1 VCTVLLRF
9 APGTAWPVL
18 LGAVRDEFV
27 ERPWDPPAA
36 HWPDHPGFL
45 GGRDRTAG
53 GTWLAVDPDP
63 RRPAVAALL
72 NGRPLP
78 PIEGVRPSRGGLP
91 LHVLTHPE
99 PPADLGRYDAFHLM
113 RATPQR
119 IDVWSWN
126 GTEATHR
133 ILTPGD
139 HVLVNDGVDADEDPL
154 VPFVRPVLAHAA
166 TPDPRPGLPTAEAW
180 TDWIGL
186 LDGGDIDPTDPRAL
200 IVRHVHGDR
209 VYGSTSVSLV
219 GLGTAGVRYDF
230 TANPGK
236 QAVWHEIKS

>member
-1 VCTVLLRF
+1 MCTVLLRF

-36 HWPDHPGFL
+36 YWPDHPGVL

-53 GTWLAVDPDP
+53 GTWLAVDPD
-63 RRPAVAALL
+63 RRHPAIGALL

-78 PIEGVRPSRGGLP
+78 LVDGARPSRGGLP
-91 LHVLTHPE
+91 LHILTHPD
-99 PPADLGRYDAFHLM
+99 PPADLTGYDAFHLL
-113 RATPQR
+113 RATLTR
-119 IDVWSWN
+119 VEVWTWD
-126 GTEATHR
+126 GTSATHQL
-133 ILTPGD
+133 LTPGD
-139 HVLVNDGVDADEDPL
+139 HIVVNDGVDADEDPL

-166 TPDPRPGLPTAEAW
+166 TPQPSSGRPTAAAW
-180 TDWIGL
+180 ADWIEL
-186 LDGGDIDPTDPRAL
+186 MDGGDIDPTDPRAL
-200 IVRHVHGDR
+200 LVRHERDGR

-219 GLGTAGVRYDF
+219 GLGVDEVRYDF

-236 QAVWHEIKS
+236 HAVWREIR

>member
-36 HWPDHPGFL
+36 HWPDHPGVL

-53 GTWLAVDPDP
+53 GTWLAVDPDC
-63 RRPAVAALL
+63 RHPAVGALL

-78 PIEGVRPSRGGLP
+78 PVDGARPSRGGLP
-91 LHVLTHPE
+91 LHILTHPD
-99 PPADLGRYDAFHLM
+99 PPADLTGYDAFHLL
-113 RATPQR
+113 RATLTR
-119 IDVWSWN
+119 VEVWTWD
-126 GTEATHR
+126 GTSATHQL
-133 ILTPGD
+133 LTPGD
-139 HVLVNDGVDADEDPL
+139 HIVVNDGVDADEDPL

-166 TPDPRPGLPTAEAW
+166 TPKPSPGRPTAAAW
-180 TDWIGL
+180 GDWIEL
-186 LDGGDIDPTDPRAL
+186 MDGGDIDPTDPRAL
-200 IVRHVHGDR
+200 LVRHERDGR

-219 GLGTAGVRYDF
+219 GLGVDEVRYDF

-236 QAVWHEIKS
+236 HAVWREIR